1 MTGGDGV
8 AGQFIT
14 VEGIDGCG
22 KTTQLQRLAAH
33 CRSLGAEVVVT
44 REPGGTDL
52 GVQLRAVL
60 LGGDPGSVDPL
71 AELLLYAAD
80 RAQHVQQLIRP
91 ALEAGKIVLCDRYVD
106 ASLAYQG
113 YGRGFPLSLVAELN
127 RLATG
132 GLGPVRT
139 LLYDLEVEEG
149 LRRTRLRQSRLTEPT
164 TPDPEE
170 HRQDR
175 LDREGAEFHHRVRE
189 GYLAVAAAEPDRIR
203 LLSAKG
209 SIDEVFA
216 LTREAVADLLPT

>member
-1 MTGGDGV
+1 MARLAEGMRGGNGV
-8 AGQFIT
+8 AGQLIT

-22 KTTQLQRLAAH
+22 KTTQLQLLASY
-33 CRSLGAEVVVT
+33 CRSLGVEVVVT

-52 GVQLRAVL
+52 GVQLRSVL

-80 RAQHVQQLIRP
+80 RAQHVQRLIRP

-113 YGRGFPLSLVAELN
+113 YGRGFSLSLVAELN

-132 GLGPVRT
+132 GVGPART

-149 LRRTRLRQSRLTEPT
+149 LRRTQLRQSRLTE
-164 TPDPEE
+164 
-170 HRQDR
+170 
-175 LDREGAEFHHRVRE
+175 
-189 GYLAVAAAEPDRIR
+189 
-203 LLSAKG
+203 SA
-209 SIDEVFA
+209 S
-216 LTREAVADLLPT
+216 P